1 MHITKS
7 NTMIFV
13 VVITG
18 CNTDKSMYITKGNT
32 MVFAVI
38 ITGCN
43 TEDVCILRKV
53 IR

>member
-7 NTMIFV
+7 NTIVFIV
-13 VVITG
+13 IITG

-32 MVFAVI
+32 MVLAVI
-38 ITGCN
+38 ITECN
-43 TEDVCILRKV
+43 TDEVCILRKV